1 MDAIARLTGADALQ
15 VRTFFAT
22 GLVQTVSTALELPE
36 RRADTAWSAWIL
48 DLADPA
54 GNS

>member
-1 MDAIARLTGADALQ
+1 M
-15 VRTFFAT
+15 RTFFAT
-22 GLVQTVSTALELPE
+22 GLVQTVSTALELPDQ
-36 RRADTAWSAWIL
+36 RADTAWSAWIL